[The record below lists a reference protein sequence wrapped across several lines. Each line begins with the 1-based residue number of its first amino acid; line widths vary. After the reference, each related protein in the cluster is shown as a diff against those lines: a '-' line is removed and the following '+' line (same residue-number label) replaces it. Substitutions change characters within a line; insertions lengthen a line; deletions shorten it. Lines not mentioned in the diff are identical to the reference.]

1 MVRQAVGVCRCLDA
15 GQDRHSGQGR
25 GRFLDFVYT
34 NTFSTLPVGRVRYG
48 LMLREDGLVL
58 DDGTTAR
65 LGEEPLPDD
74 HHHGG
79 GGAGDAASG
88 FRASGLLR
96 GLGRAVHLGHRAWAQ
111 FAVAGR
117 RRGRC

>member
-1 MVRQAVGVCRCLDA
+1 MSRPWARSTSRADA
-15 GQDRHSGQGR
+15 

-48 LMLREDGLVL
+48 LMLREDGMVL
-58 DDGTTAR
+58 DDGTSAR
-65 LGEEPLPDD
+65 LGETPFPDD

-79 GGAGDAASG
+79 SRAGDAASG
-88 FRASGLLR
+88 FRASGVLR
-96 GLGRAVHLGHRAWAQ
+96 GLGSALHLGHRKLG
-111 FAVAGR
+111 AVRRGRAR